1 MPQNDAQQQQQRERE
16 QTIDDD
22 FWKTNNIDLNKKCFV
37 LKEVEFSTFV
47 RIGFARFY
55 KYLICK

>member
-22 FWKTNNIDLNKKCFV
+22 FWKTNHIDLNKKCFV

-47 RIGFARFY
+47 
-55 KYLICK
+55 